1 MPDVTRTVVVASS
14 VGLHARPAGI
24 FVKEVTASGH
34 KVAIGKAG
42 GASVDAASI
51 LSVISLGVGHGDEVT
66 LTVSGDDPETVAD
79 RLEELLLTDH
89 DS

>member
-1 MPDVTRTVVVASS
+1 MSDATRTVVVASA

-34 KVAIGKAG
+34 KVSISKAG

-51 LSVISLGVGHGDEVT
+51 LSVISLGVCHGDEVT
-66 LTVSGDDPETVAD
+66 LTVSGDDPESVAD
-79 RLEELLLTDH
+79 RLESLLLTDH